1 MNQYQKKS
9 SFLDN
14 YVKVDDL
21 IKQMNEKYPDGRLV
35 SEIVDISDNHVVFKT
50 VFYEN
55 AETEI
60 IKCTGHARQTKDD
73 HNSWFEKCEQKS
85 RGRCL
90 RVLLGSEVTYEE
102 MEDVPEEDL
111 AKAANNANAA
121 QKTNNASEEADLTE
135 LNSVSFMRT
144 NDKLSTN
151 KDGADN
157 NAVKTLQNIQKHV
170 SGTDL
175 LRLLNDALSEA
186 YLNPVKDLKTA
197 KASLN
202 KLAPA
207 DVIELNKILMRKEDS
222 YTNS

>member
-1 MNQYQKKS
+1 MSYNNYQKKS

-21 IKQMNEKYPDGRLV
+21 IKQMNEKYPEGRLV
-35 SEIVDISDNHVVFKT
+35 SKVIDISNDHVVFRT

-55 AETEI
+55 ADSNV
-60 IKCTGHARQTKDD
+60 IKCTGHARQHKDD

-90 RVLLGSEVTYEE
+90 RVLLGSEVTFEE
-102 MEDVPEEDL
+102 MEDVPEEEL
-111 AKAANNANAA
+111 AKAANNANNAA
-121 QKTNNASEEADLTE
+121 KTNNASEEADLT
-135 LNSVSFMRT
+135 LPVDIRT
-144 NDKLSTN
+144 NDMLSTN
-151 KDGADN
+151 KEGADN

-175 LRLLNDALSEA
+175 LRLLNDALSES

-202 KLAPA
+202 KLAAA
-207 DVIELNKILMRKEDS
+207 DVIELNKVLMRKEMS
-222 YTNS
+222 YTK

>member
-9 SFLDN
+9 NFLEN

-21 IKQMNEKYPDGRLV
+21 IKQMNEKYPEGRLV
-35 SEIVDISDNHVVFKT
+35 SQIVDVSSDYVIFRT
-50 VFYEN
+50 EFYEN
-55 AETEI
+55 AETNI
-60 IKCTGHARQTKDD
+60 IKCTGHARQNKDD

-102 MEDVPEEDL
+102 MQDVPETEL
-111 AKAANNANAA
+111 AKAANTNNAA
-121 QKTNNASEEADLTE
+121 TTNNASEEADST
-135 LNSVSFMRT
+135 NSTNPFVDKST
-144 NDKLSTN
+144 NDKLSTI
-151 KDGADN
+151 KEGADN
-157 NAVKTLQNIQKHV
+157 NAVITLQKIQKHV

-186 YLNPVKDLKTA
+186 ALNPVKDLKTA

-207 DVIELNKILMRKEDS
+207 DVIELNKVLMRKELS
-222 YTNS
+222 YTN

>member
-1 MNQYQKKS
+1 MSYNNYQKKS

-21 IKQMNEKYPDGRLV
+21 IKQMNEKYPEGRLV
-35 SEIVDISDNHVVFKT
+35 SEVIDISNDHVVFRT

-55 AETEI
+55 ADSNV
-60 IKCTGHARQTKDD
+60 IKCTGHARQHKDD

-90 RVLLGSEVTYEE
+90 RVLLGSEVTFEE
-102 MEDVPEEDL
+102 MEDVPEEEL
-111 AKAANNANAA
+111 AKAANNANNAA
-121 QKTNNASEEADLTE
+121 KTNNASEEADLT
-135 LNSVSFMRT
+135 NPVDIRT
-144 NDKLSTN
+144 NDMLSTN
-151 KDGADN
+151 KEGADN

-175 LRLLNDALSEA
+175 LRLLNDALSESD
-186 YLNPVKDLKTA
+186 LSPVKDLKSA

-202 KLAPA
+202 KLAAA
-207 DVIELNKILMRKEDS
+207 DVIELNKVLMRKEMS
-222 YTNS
+222 YTK

>member
-1 MNQYQKKS
+1 MSYNNYQKKS

-21 IKQMNEKYPDGRLV
+21 IKQMNEKYPEGRLV
-35 SEIVDISDNHVVFKT
+35 SEVIDISNDHVVFKT

-55 AETEI
+55 ADSTV
-60 IKCTGHARQTKDD
+60 IKCTGHARQHKDD

-90 RVLLGSEVTYEE
+90 RVLLGSEVTFEE
-102 MEDVPEEDL
+102 MEDVPEEEL
-111 AKAANNANAA
+111 AKAANNASNAA
-121 QKTNNASEEADLTE
+121 KTNNASEEADLT
-135 LNSVSFMRT
+135 NPVDIST
-144 NDKLSTN
+144 NDMLSTN
-151 KDGADN
+151 KEGADN

>member
-1 MNQYQKKS
+1 MNQYQKS
-9 SFLDN
+9 NNFLDD
-14 YVKVDDL
+14 YKGVDDL
-21 IKQMNEKYPDGRLV
+21 IKEANEKYPEGRLV
-35 SEIVDISDNHVVFKT
+35 SEIIDISDTHVVFRT

-55 AETEI
+55 AETDI
-60 IKCTGHARQTKDD
+60 VKCTGHARLQAPKD
-73 HNSWFEKCEQKS
+73 HWFEKAETKS

-90 RVLLGSEVTYEE
+90 RVLLGAEITKEE
-102 MEDVPEEDL
+102 LEDVPLENL
-111 AKAANNANAA
+111 KKPIAA
-121 QKTNNASEEADLTE
+121 KTNNASGEADLTE
-135 LNSVSFMRT
+135 QNPVQHIRT
-144 NDKLSTN
+144 NDELSTN

-202 KLAPA
+202 KLSPA

-222 YTNS
+222 YTKS

>member
-1 MNQYQKKS
+1 MVKMNQYQKKS

-21 IKQMNEKYPDGRLV
+21 IKQMNEKYPEGRLV
-35 SEIVDISDNHVVFKT
+35 SEILDISDEHVVFKT
-50 VFYEN
+50 SFFEN
-55 AETEI
+55 ADTQDA
-60 IKCTGHARQTKDD
+60 KCTGHARQHKSD

-102 MEDVPEEDL
+102 MEDVPEQEL
-111 AKAANNANAA
+111 AKAANTNNAA
-121 QKTNNASEEADLTE
+121 RTNNASGEADST
-135 LNSVSFMRT
+135 NPVDIRT
-144 NDKLSTN
+144 NDMLSTN
-151 KDGADN
+151 KEGADN
-157 NAVKTLQNIQKHV
+157 NAVITLQKIQKHV

-186 YLNPVKDLKTA
+186 DLSPVKDLKTA

-202 KLAPA
+202 KLAAA
-207 DVIELNKILMRKEDS
+207 DVIELNKVLMRKELS
-222 YTNS
+222 YTN

>member
-35 SEIVDISDNHVVFKT
+35 SEIVDISDNHVVFRT

-121 QKTNNASEEADLTE
+121 QKN
-135 LNSVSFMRT
+135 
-144 NDKLSTN
+144 
-151 KDGADN
+151 
-157 NAVKTLQNIQKHV
+157 
-170 SGTDL
+170 
-175 LRLLNDALSEA
+175 
-186 YLNPVKDLKTA
+186 
-197 KASLN
+197 
-202 KLAPA
+202 
-207 DVIELNKILMRKEDS
+207 
-222 YTNS
+222 